1 MAPVVTQTERV
12 VRKKFMSRGDGSSNY
27 HVDKP
32 NLYDPL
38 KDGKFNDYADKTKK
52 DLQYVR
58 KKNGHLG
65 IYNRF
70 NIISNTPA
78 LF

>member
-1 MAPVVTQTERV
+1 MTDRV
-12 VRKKFMSRGDGSSNY
+12 VRKKFTNRGDGSSNY

-32 NLYDPL
+32 NLYDIR
-38 KDGKFNDYADKTKK
+38 KDGKFKEYAEKTKQ
-52 DLQYVR
+52 DLRYVR

-78 LF
+78 LV